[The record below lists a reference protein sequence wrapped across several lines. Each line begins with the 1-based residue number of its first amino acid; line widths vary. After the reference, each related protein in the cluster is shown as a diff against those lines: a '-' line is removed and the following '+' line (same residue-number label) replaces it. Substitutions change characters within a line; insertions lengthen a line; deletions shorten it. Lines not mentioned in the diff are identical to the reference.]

1 MKRKPEKEPD
11 EEDENSSDD
20 EDWGMFGSLMAEV
33 LADDEED
40 EVGGPSESGWR
51 DAGWREEE
59 SEDSSL
65 GSVLLASAWADESE
79 EEEDDE
85 KMMEER
91 VAEVTELD
99 EMLAE
104 RESTEASSRL
114 NDDSDLVLYQSPAT
128 ERRSEQTGLT
138 PGMRTMIVSVGES
151 VIVTQGGSRG
161 PIPNT

>member
-1 MKRKPEKEPD
+1 
-11 EEDENSSDD
+11 
-20 EDWGMFGSLMAEV
+20 MFGSLMAEV

-40 EVGGPSESGWR
+40 EVGGPCESGWR
-51 DAGWREEE
+51 DAGWRDEK
-59 SEDSSL
+59 SDDSSL

-104 RESTEASSRL
+104 QESTEASSRL
-114 NDDSDLVLYQSPAT
+114 NDDSNLVSYQSLAT

-138 PGMRTMIVSVGES
+138 DERVGRRVVYYLFEFFQNELAWASSLTIACRSMDSEVSCLVL
-151 VIVTQGGSRG
+151 GS
-161 PIPNT
+161 